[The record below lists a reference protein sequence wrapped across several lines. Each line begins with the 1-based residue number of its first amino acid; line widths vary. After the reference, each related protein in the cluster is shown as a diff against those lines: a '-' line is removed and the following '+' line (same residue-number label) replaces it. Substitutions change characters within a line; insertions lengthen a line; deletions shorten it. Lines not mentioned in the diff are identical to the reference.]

1 MLKLYGFDVD
11 SGDPRE
17 IEALNAAIAHAYSNM
32 FAWYRAAMDKA
43 HFSEVIRPVHPEYFT
58 AQQSPE
64 TAARESAF
72 VNTIMRI
79 DSLLALWPRKC
90 PRRDALANILGVEP
104 VDAKSWREFIHAIL
118 DLAAENGTTGIKQ
131 AQAYD
136 RRLTFV
142 AREDSEVAF
151 SADMT
156 PEQVRVWQDW
166 AAHVCFEYADDRGWP
181 HQVHV
186 GTHNLPHSSPLPLGD
201 VAARYGRMKLVQIH
215 CWPFLKEAGWL
226 AKHYPNVYID
236 SCWLPIL
243 SPGFYREALMT
254 WLNYVPIHKLMCSHD
269 ATCVE
274 MAVGSSLFTREILA
288 EALVE
293 QTHSFGLSTSD
304 LEQTAADLLHNNAAT
319 VYGIGVQKTT
329 TPAHSLA

>member
-1 MLKLYGFDVD
+1 MLGLAGVNVDELAGGDFRSLAARSPAEAMAVIRPALNRQRLTGTYQCTRRGMLKLYGFDVD

-17 IEALNAAIAHAYSNM
+17 IEALNAAIAHAYSDM

-201 VAARYGRMKLVQIH
+201 VAARYGRMKTRANPLLAV
-215 CWPFLKEAGWL
+215 PERSRVAG
-226 AKHYPNVYID
+226 
-236 SCWLPIL
+236 
-243 SPGFYREALMT
+243 
-254 WLNYVPIHKLMCSHD
+254 
-269 ATCVE
+269 
-274 MAVGSSLFTREILA
+274 
-288 EALVE
+288 
-293 QTHSFGLSTSD
+293 
-304 LEQTAADLLHNNAAT
+304 
-319 VYGIGVQKTT
+319 
-329 TPAHSLA
+329 